1 MIHTESDR
9 IKSLD
14 GKIVYPHARRSDF
27 TFAQHGTI
35 VADPY
40 RWLEEADSE
49 ETKAFVAAQTAF
61 GQEYM
66 NKYESKDK
74 FNKRLTQLFN
84 FERYSAPRKHG
95 DYYYYLHNT
104 GLQPQSVLY
113 QRNNLD
119 GDENIRTFLDIN
131 ELEGGKGAMTTWNF
145 SESGKLFGYGVARLG
160 TDWTT
165 LYLMDNQGNKLPDKI
180 EWTKFTKMTFTHD
193 DKGFFYSSFE
203 RPKDAVDGELDMTIN
218 QYKHVYYHKI
228 GTSQSEDIIVYVDKE
243 HPTYHPDAIVSED
256 GRYILIVVAQG
267 CDNLNNVYL
276 VDLEAEGYEIKE
288 DSKLITIADDF
299 SGQHSYLT
307 NKGTTFYFQ
316 SNRNAP
322 LGKIVKYDM
331 ARPEE
336 GFIDVVPEAM
346 DVLSISSVIDHDKLV
361 LQYTRDVKSVL
372 NVHDLATGTFL
383 YEIKIPVGTVAGI
396 IGHTKDSDLFIQ
408 FLSYLTPGTIY
419 RYNFRVEDESERLTI
434 FKQATVQSFDS
445 SMFETKQ
452 VFYESKDGTRV
463 PMFVTHK
470 KGLQLDGK
478 NPTLLTGYGGYGV
491 TLQAAYTPQY
501 IVFIQHLNGVVAH
514 AGIRGG
520 GEYGEMWHKAGVLRN
535 KQNSFDDFIW
545 AIEYLIR
552 EQYTQPSL
560 VAING
565 ASNGGLLVSAVLNQV
580 PDRIGCVVSD
590 VGPSDMLRFHKFTIG
605 ANWQSDYGRPD
616 DSSEDFHYLLKY
628 SPLHTVHKKHP
639 YPAVALFTST
649 MDDRVVPLHAYK
661 FVAEL
666 QYTAGPLTTKPLVVR
681 VESDAGHGLGKPLT
695 KRLEEITDK
704 FAFIAWALDAKW
716 MD

>member
-1 MIHTESDR
+1 MESDR

-14 GKIVYPHARRSDF
+14 GEIVYPHARRSDF
-27 TFAQHGTI
+27 TFTQHGTI

-49 ETKAFVAAQTAF
+49 ETKAFVTAQTAF

-66 NKYESKDK
+66 NKYEAKNK
-74 FNKRLTQLFN
+74 FSKRLTQLFN

-113 QRNNLD
+113 QRNNLN
-119 GDENIRTFLDIN
+119 GDENARTFLDIN

-165 LYLMDNQGNKLPDKI
+165 LYLMDNQGNRLPDKI

-203 RPKDAVDGELDMTIN
+203 KPKDVVDGELDMTIN

-256 GRYILIVVAQG
+256 GRYILIVVAQS

-276 VDLEAEGYEIKE
+276 VDLEAEGYEIKK
-288 DSKLITIADDF
+288 DSKLVTVADDF
-299 SGQHSYLT
+299 SGQYSYLT

-322 LGKIVKYDM
+322 LGKIVKYDL

-346 DVLSISSVIDHDKLV
+346 DVLSISSVIDHDKLI

-372 NVHDLATGTFL
+372 NVHDLVTGTFL

-463 PMFVTHK
+463 PMFITHK

-501 IVFIQHLNGVVAH
+501 IVFIQNLNGVVAH

-616 DSSEDFHYLLKY
+616 DNPEDFHYLLKY

-666 QYTAGPLTTKPLVVR
+666 QHTAGPLTTKPLVVR

-716 MD
+716 TD